1 MIDRFAD
8 LQLFILIVERGSLT
22 AAARELG
29 LSQGAVSLR
38 LAALEKSAEA
48 QLLRRSTR
56 RLQLTEAGDQF
67 YRTAKRVL
75 AEMDDLRGLLSGD
88 QGALKG
94 QVRISA
100 PIDLGRRYVAPA
112 MDAYMRDNPR
122 LSVSLL
128 FSDTMLD
135 LNENGIDIAIR
146 YGRLPD
152 SALRI
157 RRISSNRRLPVA
169 APAYLDRVGRPQKP
183 DDLRALNCMTLYRGG
198 GRFDLWPFL
207 VDGAATTVK
216 VTGDRDAN
224 DGGLLRDWAIEGKG
238 VVLKSA
244 WDVADD
250 IKAGHLEAI
259 LAPYCAADVDLQ
271 IVMPPSRQ
279 RPHRVTA
286 LADYCTTMLRRLDA
300 CLNEL
305 GIGSMDLSGHVQGA
319 TAEGDP
325 WITPLAGQA
334 GAGRAS

>member
-1 MIDRFAD
+1 MIDRLAD
-8 LQLFILIVERGSLT
+8 LQLFVLIVERGSLT

-38 LAALEKSAEA
+38 LSALEKSTAA

-75 AEMDDLRGLLSGD
+75 AEMDDLKGLLSGD
-88 QGALKG
+88 KGALKG
-94 QVRISA
+94 QVRVSA
-100 PIDLGRRYVAPA
+100 PIDLGRRYVASA
-112 MDAYMRDNPR
+112 MDAYMHDNPG
-122 LSVSLL
+122 LSVSLV

-135 LNENGIDIAIR
+135 LNEHGIDIAIR
-146 YGRLPD
+146 YGRLAN
-152 SALRI
+152 SALQI

-169 APAYLDRVGRPQKP
+169 SPAYLDRMGRPQKP
-183 DDLRALNCMTLYRGG
+183 DDLRALNCMTLFRGG

-238 VVLKSA
+238 VILKSA

-250 IKAGHLEAI
+250 IKAGLLEAV
-259 LAPYCAADVDLQ
+259 LVPFCPSDVDLQ
-271 IVMPPSRQ
+271 IIMPPNRQ
-279 RPHRVTA
+279 RPRRVTA
-286 LADYCTTMLRRLDA
+286 LADYCVTMLKRLDT
-300 CLNEL
+300 CLNDL
-305 GIGSMDLSGHVQGA
+305 GIGSMDLSGQVQGVA
-319 TAEGDP
+319 AADEP
-325 WITPLAGQA
+325 
-334 GAGRAS
+334 